1 MLFPIAADLF
11 IHTQMARIME
21 LNPETAGLASAHE
34 VVAWAMRDVGDYFSS
49 VDPEAGRKININFN
63 WNNTGG
69 QVLALRA
76 AISRLYAVSY
86 TTLTLPTNLPVALP
100 AVLSNLNHDY

>member
-1 MLFPIAADLF
+1 M
-11 IHTQMARIME
+11 QMARIMA

-76 AISRLYAVSY
+76 AIARLDELAAQPLPFIYMHLMN
-86 TTLTLPTNLPVALP
+86 LTSWVRYET
-100 AVLSNLNHDY
+100 